1 MNRPLIR
8 RTIATLLAAAVL
20 LTIAIVLWRQ
30 SRPLIQT
37 HRQAFVF
44 EPRPHP
50 LQLSARRPVLA
61 ATVAGGLYLLSV
73 EQTGD
78 TSSLTLRMSHDSGD
92 HWMSPTQLTAPGVNV
107 TTSAENAPQLVAH
120 GMYAFALWQQKDASG
135 TAQLLTARFTGMGP
149 KPPAIATV
157 TDKPITDK
165 TYSGFATLATAP
177 NGDLY
182 AAWLDGRDNTSD
194 STGTFNV
201 YLARSTDHG
210 LSFQRN
216 VKVATLACPCC
227 RPSVAIAADGTVY
240 VAYRHVFGDNERDI
254 AVATSTDH
262 GEHFTSPVR
271 IANDRWK
278 LFGCP
283 ESGPVAAVQGNKL
296 IIAWYTA
303 AGGRPGIRLA
313 ASRDRART
321 FSRELSV
328 SKGIINANH
337 PYLSA
342 TDDGTLAIA
351 FSGRPPSNN
360 GTWDDVQPYL
370 LHIDTRGRVSAPT
383 LIPAD
388 ATGERYPAVSLAP
401 DGDVYAVWSATDGT
415 HASFARGTSTE

>member
-8 RTIATLLAAAVL
+8 RTIAVLLATAVL
-20 LTIAIVLWRQ
+20 LAIAVFLWRQ
-30 SRPLIQT
+30 TRPLVPT
-37 HRQAFVF
+37 HQRAFLF
-44 EPRPHP
+44 EPHPHP
-50 LQLSARRPVLA
+50 LEISARRPVLA

-73 EQTGD
+73 QQTGE
-78 TSSLTLRMSHDSGD
+78 TSALTLRMSHDSGD
-92 HWMSPTQLTAPGVNV
+92 HWMPPTQLTAPGVTV
-107 TTSAENAPQLVAH
+107 TTSAENAPQLAAH
-120 GMYAFALWQQKDASG
+120 GMYAFALWQQRDASG
-135 TAQLLTARFTGMGP
+135 VAQLLLARSTGMGAA
-149 KPPAIATV
+149 PPSITPV
-157 TDKPITDK
+157 TDKPLTDK

-182 AAWLDGRDNTSD
+182 AAWLDGRDKTSD

-210 LSFQRN
+210 LSFHPN

-227 RPSVAIAADGTVY
+227 RPSVAIAANGNVY

-262 GEHFTSPVR
+262 GEHFAPPVR

-283 ESGPVAAVQGNKL
+283 ESGPVAATQGNKL
-296 IIAWYTA
+296 VVAWYTA
-303 AGGRPGIRLA
+303 AGRHPGIRLT
-313 ASRDRART
+313 ASRDAGRT

-328 SKGIINANH
+328 SDGIANANH

-351 FSGRPPSNN
+351 FSGRPASQS
-360 GTWDDVQPYL
+360 GSWDAIQPFAL
-370 LHIDTRGRVSAPT
+370 RIDNRGRVSAPT
-383 LIPAD
+383 AIPAD
-388 ATGERYPAVSLAP
+388 TTGERYPTLTLAP
-401 DGDVYAVWSATDGT
+401 DGDVYAIWSGNDGT
-415 HASFARGTSTE
+415 PASLIRGTSFR